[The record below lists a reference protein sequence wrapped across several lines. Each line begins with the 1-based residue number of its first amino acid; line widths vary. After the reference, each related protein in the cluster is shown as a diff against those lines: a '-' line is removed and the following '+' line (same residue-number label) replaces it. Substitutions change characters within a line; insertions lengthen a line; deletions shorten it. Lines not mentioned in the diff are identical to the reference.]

1 MVRSFRRGAV
11 AAVLALSLAPL
22 AAACSA
28 GTDAQSLGVHP
39 NTDSGAAGDVLVQSA
54 FVLTDPSG
62 PASVT
67 ARLFNNGNAAQSLQA
82 VQIAGEPQAT
92 LVGAKGAPG
101 TITVPA
107 HGSVLL
113 GGTGNP
119 AVVLAGSSESLR
131 DGDVQDAV
139 FTFSAAGPVK
149 MQVNVTP
156 AAGYFQAYGPRSV
169 PTTAAPSPTAT
180 LTPAKPKGG
189 TPGKATGTATPTGK
203 ATGKA
208 TATPTGTAT
217 P

>member
-28 GTDAQSLGVHP
+28 GTDAATFGVHP
-39 NTDSGAAGDVLVQSA
+39 NSDSGASGDVLVQSA

-62 PASVT
+62 PATVT
-67 ARLFNNGNAAQSLQA
+67 ARLFNNGSAAQSLQA

-92 LVGAKGAPG
+92 LIGAKGAPG
-101 TITVPA
+101 ITVPA

-113 GGTGNP
+113 GGKGNP
-119 AVVLAGSSESLR
+119 AVVLDGSSESLR

-139 FTFSAAGPVK
+139 FTFSAAGQVK

-156 AAGYFQAYGPRSV
+156 AAGYFQAYGPGSV

-180 LTPAKPKGG
+180 VNPGKPKG
-189 TPGKATGTATPTGK
+189 TPSGKATPTGTATP
-203 ATGKA
+203 TGKA